1 MHRRI
6 RVRRR
11 RRPPGRRRDLET
23 ARAERTRIRQLEHA
37 ARRPVGP
44 VVASARGLPQ
54 LEQFTLERSSDE
66 THVQLAHTVRDEGD
80 DSFLDLIVHLNLS
93 DIDRDAQELRRI
105 DAALLRIQEGT
116 FGYCS
121 DCDQE
126 IPWERL
132 RAEPTA
138 VRCVRC
144 QELYERT
151 HVSPSTPTM

>member
-1 MHRRI
+1 MTL
-6 RVRRR
+6 
-11 RRPPGRRRDLET
+11 DTQQLAELT
-23 ARAERTRIRQLEHA
+23 ARLRERAAQLREEIR
-37 ARRPVGP
+37 
-44 VVASARGLPQ
+44 S
-54 LEQFTLERSSDE
+54 TLERSSDE

>member
-1 MHRRI
+1 MTL
-6 RVRRR
+6 
-11 RRPPGRRRDLET
+11 DTQQLAELT
-23 ARAERTRIRQLEHA
+23 ARLRERAAQLREEIR
-37 ARRPVGP
+37 
-44 VVASARGLPQ
+44 S
-54 LEQFTLERSSDE
+54 TLERSSDE
-66 THVQLAHTVRDEGD
+66 THVQLAHTERDEGD